1 MVYLILAVAASAA
14 VTLVLRA
21 SGSGQGNRYGVLL
34 GNYLTCV
41 VLALIQTLRSPVL
54 PGPVTVLCGVIG
66 GVLFV
71 VGLVMMQ
78 RSIEVNGASLTGAFS
93 KLGLL
98 VPLDLSIAVFREP
111 VSAVRLAGILLAC
124 AAILVIHSD
133 RSPDEVRSVSTPLLL
148 GTLLGCGSGD
158 AMAKV
163 FEEVGEHAQEPQ
175 YFLILFICASLITYG
190 LGCLEARK
198 SGNRITRSELGSG
211 ILVGIPNYAS
221 AYLLLAAL
229 NRLPALL
236 VYPVVSAGTLL
247 VILVLSAL
255 LFQER
260 LTRRMSVGVVMIL
273 AALVLLNV

>member
-1 MVYLILAVAASAA
+1 MIYLILAVAASSA

-21 SGSGQGNRYGVLL
+21 AGSSQGNRYGVLL

-98 VPLDLSIAVFREP
+98 VPLALSIAVFREP

-133 RSPDEVRSVSTPLLL
+133 RSPD
-148 GTLLGCGSGD
+148 
-158 AMAKV
+158 
-163 FEEVGEHAQEPQ
+163 
-175 YFLILFICASLITYG
+175 
-190 LGCLEARK
+190 
-198 SGNRITRSELGSG
+198 
-211 ILVGIPNYAS
+211 
-221 AYLLLAAL
+221 
-229 NRLPALL
+229 
-236 VYPVVSAGTLL
+236 
-247 VILVLSAL
+247 
-255 LFQER
+255 
-260 LTRRMSVGVVMIL
+260 
-273 AALVLLNV
+273 